1 MARVYSM
8 QTRAEA
14 GVATRARLLDATAEV
29 IAQLGGPG
37 LTMQAVAQK
46 ADVALRTVY
55 NYFSSKEDLVV
66 EAYDRLASTTMAAA
80 RALPPSGSARQDLA
94 AFIGAYLDSY
104 QTQIGARVLVAGVPG
119 LPELDNRIAQV
130 RRWRRDQLKKLIKAA
145 HREGELVLALP
156 QAVAIAFLATAYP
169 PWEILVLQLRMT
181 PPAAKELILT
191 TVDTSLFGASPPN

>member
-14 GVATRARLLDATAEV
+14 GAATRARLLDATAEV